1 MVVKEVMDK
10 KPKNFESVSNIIH
23 NQGLNIIS
31 VGMSPYARDKKKQIH
46 FFRLDLCD
54 TSEVAEK
61 IRKAGFEVLEA
72 ID

>member
-31 VGMSPYARDKKKQIH
+31 VGISPYARDKKKQIY

-54 TSEVAEK
+54 TWEVAGK
-61 IRKAGFEVLEA
+61 IRKAGFDVLETIA
-72 ID
+72 